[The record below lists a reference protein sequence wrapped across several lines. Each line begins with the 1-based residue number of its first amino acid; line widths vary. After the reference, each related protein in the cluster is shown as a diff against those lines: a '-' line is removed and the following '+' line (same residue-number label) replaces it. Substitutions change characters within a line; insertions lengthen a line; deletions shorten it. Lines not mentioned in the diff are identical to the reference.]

1 MILVRIVDSLTLS
14 TNVPLISQKDT
25 MSYESTLPVGNVPY
39 DEPEAQV
46 GTDNYSEV
54 IRYQIGLYRQQLTE
68 KLLTEFPDG
77 LRVRFV
83 TQNHPHDFGKYYDT
97 VVSFTADDPI
107 SVSQAQLCEAGMS
120 EWTPER
126 KVMMENFLNASPKR
140 KETIL

>member
-46 GTDNYSEV
+46 GKDNYSEV
-54 IRYQIGLYRQQLTE
+54 IRYQIRLYRQQLTE
-68 KLLTEFPDG
+68 EILTEFPDG
-77 LRVRFV
+77 LRVRFK
-83 TQNHPHDFGKYYDT
+83 TTSNPHDYGTYYDT

-126 KVMMENFLNASPKR
+126 KVMMENFLNASPSR